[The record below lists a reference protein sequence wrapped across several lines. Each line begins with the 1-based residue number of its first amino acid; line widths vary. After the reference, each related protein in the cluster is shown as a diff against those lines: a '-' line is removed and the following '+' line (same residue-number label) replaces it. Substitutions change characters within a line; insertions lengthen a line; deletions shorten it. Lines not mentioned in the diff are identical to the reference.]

1 LKGNTMRY
9 FIALVS
15 LVLLSMACSRPKVEP
30 TRQQQVAE
38 FQHEQAALDGPV
50 IPVTT
55 TTTRNAPKWIDNAD
69 RDGHLTAVGIAAK
82 PLTGDKSFQREM
94 AVNRGIAALGK
105 KLSTTT
111 DQLFLQLQ
119 TQTVQGRTD
128 MKKPT
133 QAELVEVNNTI
144 RNLTSAKIKGARV
157 PYFWIDS
164 ADGTLYCL
172 VQLDDNSSFEVLREA
187 TINQPALHE
196 AVIRLDNELAK
207 K

>member
-1 LKGNTMRY
+1 MRT
-9 FIALVS
+9 
-15 LVLLSMACSRPKVEP
+15 LVLLTLITLIGIGCKSPKIEP

-38 FQHEQAALDGPV
+38 FRQEQAVLDGPT

-55 TTTRNAPKWIDNAD
+55 TTTKGAPKWIDNAD

-82 PLTGDKSFQREM
+82 PLSGDKSFQREM
-94 AVNRGIAALGK
+94 AVNRGIATLGK
-105 KLSTTT
+105 KLSTKT

-119 TQTVQGRTD
+119 AQTQTARTD

-133 QAELVEVNNTI
+133 QSELVEVNNTI
-144 RNLTSAKIKGARV
+144 RNLTSTRVKGARV
-157 PYFWIDS
+157 PYFWTDS

-172 VQLDDNSSFEVLREA
+172 VQLDDNSSFEILREA
-187 TINQPALHE
+187 TINQPSLHE
-196 AVIRLDNELAK
+196 AVTRLDNELAK